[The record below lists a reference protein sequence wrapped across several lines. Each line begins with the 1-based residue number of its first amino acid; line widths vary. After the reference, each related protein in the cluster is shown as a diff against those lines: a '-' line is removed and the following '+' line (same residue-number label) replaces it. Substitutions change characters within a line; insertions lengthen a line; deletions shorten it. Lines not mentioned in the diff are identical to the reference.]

1 MVYVGSKNRYA
12 KYIVPILQK
21 CIDDNK
27 IDTYIEPFV
36 GGGNVI
42 DKITCPNKIGSDNNK
57 YLIALM
63 QNLDKVQELIEFE
76 QENPNKV
83 INREEYNYIRDHKS
97 EYPDWYIGYIGFIM
111 SFSGKFFAGYNGNTT
126 KKKSREYYNYYKQQ
140 SNNIYK
146 QMYSLKNVRFVK
158 QSYEKIKI
166 QNAVIYCDP
175 PYANYKTSKVYN
187 KNFDTEKFF
196 NWCRE
201 QSKYNHVFVSESVLP
216 EDFEIVWQDKKAISG
231 LSISKTHSSKPEL
244 LGYICNM

>member
-27 IDTYIEPFV
+27 INTYIEPFV

-42 DKITCPNKIGSDNNK
+42 DKITCPNRIGSDNNK

-63 QNLDKVQELIEFE
+63 QNLNNVKELIEME
-76 QENPNKV
+76 LETPEIR
-83 INREEYNYIRDHKS
+83 INLNDYQYIKEHKEEY
-97 EYPDWYIGYIGFIM
+97 EDWFVGYIGFIS
-111 SFSGKFFAGYNGNTT
+111 SFGGKFFNGFSQNAE
-126 KKKSREYYNYYKQQ
+126 RDYYKERAK
-140 SNNIYK
+140 NLYK
-146 QMYSLKNVRFVK
+146 QIPSLKGIKFVLQDYSK
-158 QSYEKIKI
+158 VQA
-166 QNAVIYCDP
+166 NNCVIYCDP

-216 EDFEIVWQDKKAISG
+216 NDFEIVWEYKNTTSG
-231 LSISKTHSSKPEL
+231 LSLTKQKTSKPEL
-244 LGYICNM
+244 LGYMCNM